1 MQDPFTGKQTCLSGA
16 VLPTAREWTD
26 LLGDHRKRL
35 WAFDQLVKKAGECG
49 IRADKDRDFAVLPED
64 EVSLLE
70 SAGGEWAELGVALR
84 EFRRLLPFLE
94 MSIFGF
100 ETAGEEDVFDANT
113 SKLVRIG
120 GGVEAL
126 AFQSADHSIYK
137 FFFFIEPGDVGAAFA
152 FDRTAEGALVATAA
166 RGSYALL
173 FAKLLAIHQIG
184 IPTEVIGITPEG
196 ILVVKQTLGTAL
208 SQGTDTSKMLPAGL
222 IEIPSRFLTANRDHP
237 RLLFMDGVPWLV
249 ADLHAR
255 NFVRCSDGAL
265 RVIDLVAAPWPA
277 DLTAGEP
284 LIADWL
290 ARVQI
295 DPHANALPSSRDDE
309 L

>member
-1 MQDPFTGKQTCLSGA
+1 MQDPVTGKQTCLCGA
-16 VLPTAREWTD
+16 ILPAAREWAD

-35 WAFDQLVKKAGECG
+35 RAFDQLVKKAGECG
-49 IRADKDRDFAVLPED
+49 IRADKDRDFAILPED

-70 SAGGEWAELGVALR
+70 SAGGEWAEFGLALR

-94 MSIFGF
+94 MGIFGF
-100 ETAGEEDVFDANT
+100 EEGGEDIFDANT

-126 AFQSADHSIYK
+126 AFQSADRSIYK
-137 FFFFIEPGDVGAAFA
+137 FFVFIEPGDVGAAFA
-152 FDRTAEGALVATAA
+152 YHRAAEGAFVATAV

-184 IPTEVIGITPEG
+184 IPTEVVGITPEG
-196 ILVVKQTLGTAL
+196 VLVVKQTLGTAL
-208 SQGTDTSKMLPAGL
+208 PQGTDTSKMLPAGL

-237 RLLFMDGVPWLV
+237 RLLFMDGIPWLV

-255 NFVRCSDGAL
+255 NFVRCSDGTL

-277 DLTAGEP
+277 DLTAREP

-290 ARVQI
+290 ARVKI
-295 DPHANALPSSRDDE
+295 DPTANALPGARDDE